1 MTIDKLG
8 SASDTDR
15 STRRTFLRDAAVAGG
30 TLVGGPV
37 LLAACGG
44 STGASTSTNSSTTT
58 SAAAGTPKRG
68 GILRVGI
75 SAGGATDTLDAQ
87 HTPST
92 IDIAR
97 AAQLYD
103 RLFQRDPA
111 GNIAPMLALESSLNG
126 AGDVLTV
133 KLRPNVK
140 FHDGTPFTSKDV
152 VYSFNRILN
161 PKTGA
166 DIAAQLGL
174 ILAPSGVH
182 AVDPTTVRFNF
193 KAPYNNFED
202 IAGRTSSSIV
212 PVGFD
217 PKKPIG
223 TGPFKFQSFTPGQQ
237 SVFTRNDAYWADVYP
252 DSVVI
257 VDLPDDN
264 ARINALVS
272 GVVDA
277 IDTVPVSLVPTVQ
290 AHGNLQVLKSNAGTW
305 NPITMRVDRAP
316 FNDVRVRQAFRL
328 IMDRKQVIEEAYGGD
343 ARLGNDLY
351 AIDDPLYDTS
361 LPQREQDIEQAKS
374 LLKQAGHENLTVNLV
389 TAAISTGVVDQ
400 CVVFAQQAK
409 AAGVTINIQ
418 KLDTTT
424 FYNNQYI
431 QRVFSVDWWSTI
443 SWVLDTG
450 YTLLPTAVYNETH
463 INDAKLNKIF
473 TQVVGTQD
481 PSTQK
486 QLASQIQTAL
496 YNSGGYIIPCF
507 PGQIDAY
514 SKKVTGFVPDKSGF
528 GLTWYRFREAWFV

>member
-15 STRRTFLRDAAVAGG
+15 STRRTFLRDASVAGG

-44 STGASTSTNSSTTT
+44 SSGASTSTNSSTTT

-152 VYSFNRILN
+152 VYSFHRILD

-166 DIAAQLGL
+166 DIAAQLSL

-257 VDLPDDN
+257 VDLTDDN

-290 AHGNLQVLKSNAGTW
+290 AHSNLQVLKSNAGTW

-328 IMDRKQVIEEAYGGD
+328 LMDRKQVIEEAYGGD

-361 LPQREQDIEQAKS
+361 LPQRAQDIEQAKS

-463 INDAKLNKIF
+463 INDPKLNKLF

-481 PSTQK
+481 PGTQK
-486 QLASQIQTAL
+486 QLAHEIQSAL

-528 GLTWYRFREAWFV
+528 GLTWYRFRDAWFA

>member
-1 MTIDKLG
+1 MTSDKRG
-8 SASDTDR
+8 SEPDAGR
-15 STRRTFLRDAAVAGG
+15 STRRTFLRDATTVGG
-30 TLVGGPV
+30 TLVAGPT

-44 STGASTSTNSSTTT
+44 SSSTSSTTST
-58 SAAAGTPKRG
+58 TATGTPKRG
-68 GILRVGI
+68 GVLRVGI

-87 HTPST
+87 HTPNT
-92 IDIAR
+92 IDVAR
-97 AAQLYD
+97 ATQLYD

-111 GNIAPMLALESSLNG
+111 GNIQPMLALESSLNTK
-126 AGDVLTV
+126 GDVLIV

-140 FHDGTPFTSKDV
+140 FHDGTPFTSDDV
-152 VYSFNRILN
+152 VYSFKRILN
-161 PKTGA
+161 PNTGA
-166 DIAAQLGL
+166 DIAAQLSL
-174 ILAPSGVH
+174 VLDPSGVH

-193 KAPYNNFED
+193 KTPYNNFED
-202 IAGRTSSSIV
+202 IAGRTSSAIV

-217 PKKPIG
+217 VKNPIG
-223 TGPFKFQSFTPGQQ
+223 TGPFKYQSFTPGQQ
-237 SVFTRNDAYWADVYP
+237 SVFTRNEDYWAEVYP

-257 VDLPDDN
+257 IDLPDDN

-290 AHGNLQVLKSNAGTW
+290 AHGNLVILKSDAGTW

-316 FNDVRVRQAFRL
+316 FNDARVRQAFRL
-328 IMDRKQVIEEAYGGD
+328 IMDRQQVIEDAYGGE

-351 AIDDPLYDTS
+351 AIDDPLYNSS
-361 LPQREQDIEQAKS
+361 LPQRVQDIEQAKS
-374 LLKQAGHENLTVNLV
+374 LLKQAGQENMTTTLV
-389 TAAISTGVVDQ
+389 TASISTGVVQQ

-409 AAGVTINIQ
+409 AAGVTVNIQ

-443 SWVLDTG
+443 SWILDTG

-463 INDAKLNKIF
+463 INDAQLNNMF
-473 TQVVGTQD
+473 AEVVSTQD
-481 PSTQK
+481 AQQQK
-486 QLASQIQTAL
+486 TIADEMQAIL
-496 YNSGGYIIPCF
+496 YNNSGYIIPCF

-514 SKKVTGFVPDKSGF
+514 SNKVTGFVPDKSGF